1 MRPIPRSPAEEREV
15 LLQEVEALQTRLG
28 ALESLLADEITAKAS
43 LFRTVTEHQGRYVDL
58 VESAPWI
65 VTRVDSRGCYV
76 DSNSYFA
83 RSLGMKTGEVLDQSV
98 GSLGEGAAWSEAVS
112 SFAAS
117 SLYRSD
123 PCSVPVSVN
132 GEERS
137 FLLMMYRPKAGPSFT
152 ILALDQ
158 TERDQALARAE
169 ASAED
174 KAMFLAVMSHEL
186 RTPMNGVLG
195 LAALLKD
202 TNLDEEQADL
212 VSTIEK
218 TGTTLVRIINDVLDL
233 SKAENGAME
242 FESAPFSVEAI
253 VRSVVAPLGAAARQS
268 SARLE
273 AAFGEGLPQ
282 LVLGDQH
289 RIQQVLTNLAGNAL
303 KFAPGGLVRVEVEQG
318 PDEGD
323 DVALT
328 FRVVDD
334 GIGIEPAELDRL
346 FEAFT
351 QADSSVSRH
360 YGGTGLGLT
369 ISKLLVEGMGGQL
382 SARSTPGEGSSFEFT
397 LGFELAEEHPS
408 PPLPAADAALPATG
422 PMRVLVA
429 EDNLVN
435 QRVARGMLEILGHK
449 VQVVSNGMEAVA
461 AARGGGIDLILM
473 DVNMPVLDGLEAT
486 RRIREA
492 AGPEHKLPIVALTAN
507 AIEGDQQVCLDAGM
521 DHYLPKPFAKEQ
533 LAGAIQRVAARR
545 PLG

>member
-1 MRPIPRSPAEEREV
+1 MRPIPRSPAEERES
-15 LLQEVEALQTRLG
+15 LLLEVEALKARLG

-65 VTRVDSRGCYV
+65 VTRVNGQGCYI

-83 RSLGMKTGEVLDQSV
+83 RSLGRMTEDVLDQSV
-98 GSLGEGAAWSEAVS
+98 GSLGEGPAWTEAVS
-112 SFAAS
+112 AFAAS
-117 SLYRSD
+117 SLYRSE

-186 RTPMNGVLG
+186 RTPMNGV
-195 LAALLKD
+195 
-202 TNLDEEQADL
+202 
-212 VSTIEK
+212 
-218 TGTTLVRIINDVLDL
+218 RIINDVLDL

-242 FESAPFSVEAI
+242 FESAPFSVEVI
-253 VRSVVAPLGAAARQS
+253 VRSVVATLGATARQS
-268 SARLE
+268 SARIE

-282 LVLGDQH
+282 LVRGDQH

-303 KFAPGGLVRVEVEQG
+303 KFAPRGLVRVEVERG
-318 PDEGD
+318 PDHAGEA
-323 DVALT
+323 ALT

-334 GIGIEPAELDRL
+334 GIGIEPSELDRL

-382 SARSTPGEGSSFEFT
+382 VARSTPGEGSTFEFT
-397 LGFELAEEHPS
+397 LSFQLAKSDPAEAS
-408 PPLPAADAALPATG
+408 PATDAALPATG

-435 QRVARGMLEILGHK
+435 QRVARGMLEILGHE
-449 VQVVSNGMEAVA
+449 VRVVSNGMEAVE
-461 AARGGGIDLILM
+461 AARGGEIDLILM

-492 AGPEHKLPIVALTAN
+492 AGPEQGLPIVALTAN

-521 DHYLPKPFAKEQ
+521 DHYLPKPFAKDE

-545 PLG
+545 SVG